1 MEMIVLSKE
10 GGGFLLIFTHFLLI
24 AFTVFWRKAFTKLLF
39 LLILEA
45 RGTGKLRKSMK
56 NISFT
61 IEMKGKPK
69 KIFDFQRKTKEKQRQ
84 VMIFKGKQRKTK
96 EK

>member
-1 MEMIVLSKE
+1 
-10 GGGFLLIFTHFLLI
+10 
-24 AFTVFWRKAFTKLLF
+24 
-39 LLILEA
+39 
-45 RGTGKLRKSMK
+45 MK

-69 KIFDFQRKTKEKQRQ
+69 KIFDFERKTKEKQRK
-84 VMIFKGKQRKTK
+84 VLIFKGKQRKTK